1 MSLKSAQKTDT
12 NLYTLELTCD
22 KERFGAALQKAYE
35 EQKGNI
41 TVPGF
46 RKGKAPRAF
55 IEKYYGESVF
65 YDSAIDAV
73 FPELYR
79 EAIEESKLETVG
91 SPFDFD
97 IKHVSKEGFELSL
110 KVYVKPEVEIGE
122 YKGLS
127 AVKKAVAVEEDEV
140 EHRLHHMLEDN
151 ARILTVEDRPAQNG
165 DIVVIDFE
173 GFTDGKAF
181 EGGKA
186 EKYELTLGSGQFIP
200 GFEDQIIGK
209 NAGESFD
216 VNVKFPEDY
225 AKELAGKD
233 AVFKVVLHEI
243 KVKELPALDDEFAK
257 DVSEFD
263 TLDELKKSI
272 EEDIKASKEQEAQRK
287 FESDLLDKL
296 VDSVKAEIPPVM
308 VEAAL
313 DDIINDFSYRMQMQG
328 LDMNTYLQ
336 ITGLD
341 MKTMREG
348 YRDRAERDVKLRLA
362 VEKIAELENIEVTE
376 DNIKEEYERLSK
388 AYGVDVESIKNA
400 VDEDMLKKDIA
411 NKKAVQIVIDSAV
424 VAEAEP
430 EAEEAEEKPKKT
442 AKKTTR
448 KTTTKKKAEEKA
460 DDAAEEKAE

>member
-1 MSLKSAQKTDT
+1 
-12 NLYTLELTCD
+12 
-22 KERFGAALQKAYE
+22 
-35 EQKGNI
+35 
-41 TVPGF
+41 
-46 RKGKAPRAF
+46 
-55 IEKYYGESVF
+55 
-65 YDSAIDAV
+65 
-73 FPELYR
+73 
-79 EAIEESKLETVG
+79 
-91 SPFDFD
+91 
-97 IKHVSKEGFELSL
+97 
-110 KVYVKPEVEIGE
+110 
-122 YKGLS
+122 
-127 AVKKAVAVEEDEV
+127 
-140 EHRLHHMLEDN
+140 
-151 ARILTVEDRPAQNG
+151 
-165 DIVVIDFE
+165 
-173 GFTDGKAF
+173 
-181 EGGKA
+181 
-186 EKYELTLGSGQFIP
+186 
-200 GFEDQIIGK
+200 
-209 NAGESFD
+209 
-216 VNVKFPEDY
+216 
-225 AKELAGKD
+225 
-233 AVFKVVLHEI
+233 
-243 KVKELPALDDEFAK
+243 
-257 DVSEFD
+257 
-263 TLDELKKSI
+263 
-272 EEDIKASKEQEAQRK
+272 
-287 FESDLLDKL
+287 
-296 VDSVKAEIPPVM
+296 M

-376 DNIKEEYERLSK
+376 DDIKEEYERLSK